1 MPNLPAKWRTY
12 LYAVSVAAVP
22 LLVAYGVIDDST
34 APLWIAAAGAVINS
48 SLALRNVTPDSD
60 TSAG

>member
-1 MPNLPAKWRTY
+1 MPNLPAKWRTW

-22 LLVAYGVIDDST
+22 LLVTYGVIEESA

-48 SLALRNVTPDSD
+48 SLALRNVTPD
-60 TSAG
+60 AE